1 MNIVFVYYWKLVY
14 DGDLLDRE
22 LRKGIN
28 KGTFFVFFYAMLEL
42 LIDYCALRR
51 FRIVLEQF

>member
-28 KGTFFVFFYAMLEL
+28 KGTFFIFSMRCSNY
-42 LIDYCALRR
+42 
-51 FRIVLEQF
+51 

>member
-51 FRIVLEQF
+51 FRIVLE